1 MTNPIIVGH
10 RGARNLWAE
19 NSLAGFRNLLG
30 LKVEAVEFDV
40 HLSSAGELLVIH
52 DATLDRTTER
62 TGRISDLSA
71 GEYRSVIL
79 KGTDERI
86 PTLEEVL
93 EIYAPTGLELHV
105 ELKADA
111 DSRPYEGLEARAA
124 AMLDRFGLAGRS
136 FLTSFNGDVLKTV
149 GEVAP
154 HIRRLSSLN
163 LKSVQPKGLRQSVE
177 TMLRV
182 SDVLA
187 VEKALLFDEW
197 ELLSALIPA
206 EKLGVW
212 VPNEA
217 DDLSVW
223 LKRPLRQITTDRP
236 DLAVKAREGLFDAAH

>member
-19 NSLAGFRNLLG
+19 NSLTGFRNLLG
-30 LKVEAVEFDV
+30 LKVESVEFDV
-40 HLSSAGELLVIH
+40 HLSAAGELLVIH

-62 TGRISDLSA
+62 SGRVADLAA

-105 ELKADA
+105 ELKAGA
-111 DSRPYEGLEARAA
+111 EGKPYEGLEARAA
-124 AMLDRFGLAGRS
+124 AEIDRFGLAGKS
-136 FLTSFNGDVLKTV
+136 FLTSFNSEVLKV
-149 GEVAP
+149 IGQVAP

-163 LKSVQPKGLRQSVE
+163 HKSVEARGLRQSVE
-177 TMLRV
+177 AMLQV

-187 VEKALLFDEW
+187 IEKALLREEW
-197 ELLSALIPA
+197 ELLTALIPA

-212 VPNEA
+212 VPNELE
-217 DDLSVW
+217 DLSFW
-223 LKRPLRQITTDRP
+223 LKQPLRQITTDRP
-236 DLAVKAREGLFDAAH
+236 DLGVKAREGLFDAAH